1 MSAAFTY
8 AVIYDVTVQCRTPLR
23 TGGADGDVEAV
34 LRDTSGQAFFQGTS
48 LAGALRGWLEANSSQ
63 TVDALFGNQRQTG
76 RLIVSDGHFSRDA
89 QQYIRPRLKI
99 DKKAMTVECDKK
111 PGTGKKFDI
120 AHIGIGARLRFT
132 LTWLGTKA
140 NTDELTIVEQMLA
153 AMNSGEIRLGAQKSN
168 GFGRV
173 ALTTVTKRCFDMTD
187 EKDRQ
192 AWLDDAN
199 DGVPLALAEAEIR
212 REVMFTVTGRADN
225 ILIRAAILEQ
235 DENGSYTPNQSEGGR
250 PVLPGSSIKGAIRA
264 RTEAIAR
271 LNGLNESETDN
282 LFGRS
287 AGADDNGKAGRVRF
301 EDMWMDQNRKQKIT
315 RIRINKFTGG
325 VIRGG
330 LFKEEPISGPVTL
343 RVAAPEEPLGCA
355 LLLFALRDLGLGLYN
370 LGSGGSIGRGYV
382 TVDTI
387 EATAPDGR
395 RTALKFDQTRVCT
408 LDDPEGLA
416 AEWLKAWGGTAD
428 ED

>member
-8 AVIYDVTVQCRTPLR
+8 AVIYDVTAQCRTPLR
-23 TGGADGDVEAV
+23 TGGANGDMEAV
-34 LRDTSGQAFFQGTS
+34 LRDASGQAFFQGTS
-48 LAGALRGWLEANSSQ
+48 LAGALRGWLTENVSSDVEGRLMGSQ
-63 TVDALFGNQRQTG
+63 EMTG
-76 RLIVSDGHFSRDA
+76 HLIVSDGLFDPDCK
-89 QQYIRPRLKI
+89 QYTRPRLHI
-99 DKKAMTVECDKK
+99 DPA
-111 PGTGKKFDI
+111 TGSAADGGKFDV
-120 AHIGIGARLRFT
+120 AHIGAGAKLRFT
-132 LTWLGTKA
+132 LTWLGA
-140 NTDELTIVEQMLA
+140 EEDAEELEAVERMLA
-153 AMNSGEIRLGAQKSN
+153 AMNRGEIRLGAQKSN
-168 GFGRV
+168 GFGRA
-173 ALTTVTKRCFDMTD
+173 ALTVTKRCFDMAD

-199 DGVPLALAEAEIR
+199 DGVPLALPEAENSRKVI
-212 REVMFTVTGRADN
+212 FTVTGRADN
-225 ILIRAAILEQ
+225 ILIRAATLEQ

-264 RTEAIAR
+264 RTEAIAQ
-271 LNGLNESETDN
+271 LTGLNESETDN

-301 EDMWMDQNRKQKIT
+301 EDMRMDQNRKQKIT

-343 RVAAPEEPLGCA
+343 RIAAPEEPLGCA

-370 LGSGGSIGRGYV
+370 LGSGGAIGRGYL

-387 EATAPDGR
+387 EAAAPDGR
-395 RTALKFDQTRVCT
+395 QTTLKFDQARTCT
-408 LDDPEGLA
+408 LDDPDGLA
-416 AEWLKAWGGTAD
+416 AEWLNAWGGAAD